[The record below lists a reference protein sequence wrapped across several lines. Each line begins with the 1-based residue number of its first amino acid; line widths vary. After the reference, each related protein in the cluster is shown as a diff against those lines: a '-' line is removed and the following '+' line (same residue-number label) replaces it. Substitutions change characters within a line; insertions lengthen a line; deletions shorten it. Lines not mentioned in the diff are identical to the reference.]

1 MIDDDSVPCPRLR
14 SFPFAF
20 ARHITDRTFRPR
32 CGMSSCGDCMNRRD
46 FLLMM
51 GAIAAGSG
59 ASHSQQSG
67 GMASRGVRPQPRGK
81 PSGLPFHARFTDVG
95 AHAGLRAPIIYGP
108 EDRMDFILESMGC
121 GLAFIDFDNDGWLDI
136 FLLSGT
142 RREGPVAGASN
153 RLYKNNRDG
162 SFTDVTAKAGLMRQ
176 GWAFGVTVGDYNND
190 GFDDL
195 FITGW
200 PQNMLYRNNG
210 DGTFTDVTT
219 TAGLSHAGNRWGTGC
234 TWVDYD
240 RDGHLDLFVSNYLVF
255 DFDKIPPAGKNS
267 DCDYKGVP
275 VNCGPRGLTPE
286 RPILYHNNGNGTF
299 TDVTQPSGVGNVKP
313 VYGLTAVAADL
324 DGDGWQEIYVA
335 CDSTPSLVFRNRGN
349 GTFEEIGLESGL
361 AVNEDG
367 REQAG
372 MGIAIGDLDT
382 DGTLDILKTHFAE
395 DTSALYKNTGH
406 LEFEDVTLRSG
417 LGVEPRYVSWGD
429 GIVDLNNDGLPDIF
443 WVTGSTFPE
452 VERKHPEFRH
462 KTPRVLFRN
471 LGGGKFE
478 ELLDGGGPAIAEV
491 HASRGIAFGDF
502 DNDGDLDILIMNINE
517 PPSLLRNDLGGD
529 GHWLKVKLI
538 GTRSNKSAIGAT
550 VTVMYG
556 GRRQS
561 QAVMASS
568 GYLSAGD
575 RRLHFGLGSAA
586 TADIEIMWPTGARES
601 LKGVGADRLITLKEG
616 AGVVGQERFER

>member
-1 MIDDDSVPCPRLR
+1 
-14 SFPFAF
+14 
-20 ARHITDRTFRPR
+20 
-32 CGMSSCGDCMNRRD
+32 MNRRD
-46 FLLMM
+46 FLVMF
-51 GAIAAGSG
+51 GAAAAGLGVST
-59 ASHSQQSG
+59 SQEPG
-67 GMASRGVRPQPRGK
+67 GMASRGVRPQPRSK
-81 PSGLPFHARFTDVG
+81 SSGLPFHARFTDAA
-95 AHAGLRAPIIYGP
+95 AHAGLRAPVIFGP
-108 EDRMDFILESMGC
+108 QDRMDFILESMGC
-121 GLAFIDFDNDGWLDI
+121 GLAFFDFDNDGWLDI

-142 RREGPVAGASN
+142 RREGPVTGATN

-162 SFTDVTAKAGLMRQ
+162 TFTDVTAKAGLTRQ
-176 GWAFGVTVGDYNND
+176 GWSFGVTVGDYNND

-200 PQNMLYRNNG
+200 PQNTLYRNNG
-210 DGTFTDVTT
+210 DGTFTDVTEA
-219 TAGLSHAGNRWGTGC
+219 AGLIQTGHRWGTGC
-234 TWVDYD
+234 TWVDFD

-255 DFDKIPPAGKNS
+255 DFAKIPPAGKNPN
-267 DCDYKGVP
+267 CNYKGVP

-286 RPILYHNNGNGTF
+286 RPMLYRNNGNGTF
-299 TDVTQPSGVGNVKP
+299 TDVTAHSGIGNVKP
-313 VYGLTAVAADL
+313 VYGLSAVAADL

-372 MGIAIGDLDT
+372 MGVAIGDFDT
-382 DGTLDILKTHFAE
+382 NGALDILKTHFAE
-395 DTSALYKNTGH
+395 DTSALYKNTGN

-417 LGVEPRYVSWGD
+417 LAVETRYVSWGD
-429 GIVDLNNDGLPDIF
+429 GIADLDNDGLPDIF
-443 WVTGSTFPE
+443 WITGSTFPE
-452 VERKHPEFRH
+452 VERTHPEFPH

-478 ELLDGGGPAIAEV
+478 EILDGAGPAVAEA

-502 DNDGDLDILIMNINE
+502 DNDGDVDILIMNINE
-517 PPSLLRNDLGGD
+517 PPSLLRNDLRGD
-529 GHWLKVKLI
+529 GRWLKVRLI
-538 GTRSNKSAIGAT
+538 GTRSNRSAIGAT
-550 VTVMYG
+550 VTAIYG

-575 RRLHFGLGSAA
+575 RRLHFGLGSSAI
-586 TADIEIMWPTGARES
+586 ADIEIMWPNGLRES
-601 LKGVGADRLITLKEG
+601 LKGIRSNLMITVKEG
-616 AGVVGQERFER
+616 LGVIKQERFER